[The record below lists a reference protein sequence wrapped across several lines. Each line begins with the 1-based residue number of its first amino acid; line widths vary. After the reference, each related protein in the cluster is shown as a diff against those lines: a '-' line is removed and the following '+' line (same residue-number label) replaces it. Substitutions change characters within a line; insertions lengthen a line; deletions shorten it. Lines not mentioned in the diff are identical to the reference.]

1 MSQERGEEKS
11 TGLKTRHYKVAR
23 SIVPLRQRVPLA
35 ALITLLPGERG
46 EEKRTGLKTRHYT
59 VARCI
64 ALLRQGAR
72 LVAVLVVLLAGPV
85 ARGQSAK
92 PAEAIALEQQGKL
105 EEAAAVWRAVTAQN
119 PRDAGAFASLG
130 VVLSKEQKYPEA
142 AAAYKK
148 ALALDRKLPGVELN
162 LGLAEFKQGNFEA
175 AIAPFRA
182 ALVAQPQNAQARAL
196 LGLSWYGA
204 KRFAEAAKQLKVAAK
219 SDPGNTELRRALA
232 QSCLLAKEY
241 ECALEEFR
249 QILQQDPDAAA
260 THILMGEALD
270 GLSRTPEAIAEFQT
284 AAKAAPREPEVNFG
298 LGYLYW
304 KSHQYENA
312 KIAFESE
319 LAVDANHAQ
328 SLAYLGDIE
337 LKANHP
343 EEALALL
350 NQAVKLKDDI
360 RIAYLDLGTIL
371 MQQKQNKEALA
382 ALLRA
387 EKLGPEQP
395 EAHYRLARLYRE
407 MGNAAASQKEFERV
421 RALHEK
427 TEGDVGSKMA
437 APAPSLPPSSPN

>member
-1 MSQERGEEKS
+1 MSQERGEEKR
-11 TGLKTRHYKVAR
+11 TGLKTRQYKVAR
-23 SIVPLRQRVPLA
+23 SIVPLRQRVALA
-35 ALITLLPGERG
+35 ALITLLPGEPG
-46 EEKRTGLKTRHYT
+46 EEKSTGLKTRPYK

-72 LVAVLVVLLAGPV
+72 LVAVLVALLAGPV

-182 ALVAQPQNAQARAL
+182 ALTAQPQNAQARAL
-196 LGLSWYGA
+196 LGLSCYGA

-219 SDPGNTELRRALA
+219 SDSGNTELRRALA

-249 QILQQDPDAAA
+249 QILQQYPDAAA

-312 KIAFESE
+312 KSAFERE
-319 LAVDANHAQ
+319 LSVDANHAQ

-407 MGNAAASQKEFERV
+407 MGNAGASQKEFERV

-437 APAPSLPPSSPN
+437 APTPSLPPSSPN

>member
-1 MSQERGEEKS
+1 MALEK
-11 TGLKTRHYKVAR
+11 
-23 SIVPLRQRVPLA
+23 
-35 ALITLLPGERG
+35 
-46 EEKRTGLKTRHYT
+46 
-59 VARCI
+59 ARCI
-64 ALLRQGAR
+64 VRLRQSAT
-72 LVAVLVVLLAGPV
+72 LVAVLVVLLPGLMT
-85 ARGQSAK
+85 RGQSAK

-148 ALALDRKLPGVELN
+148 ALALDRNLPGVQLN
-162 LGLAEFKQGNFEA
+162 LGLAEFKQGNFET

-182 ALVAQPQNAQARAL
+182 ALTAEPQNVQARTL
-196 LGLSWYGA
+196 LGLSCYGA
-204 KRFAEAAKQLKVAAK
+204 KRFAEAAKQLRVAAK
-219 SDPGNTELRRALA
+219 SDPGNLEFGRDRTAPGQYDRRVLAALV
-232 QSCLLAKEY
+232 
-241 ECALEEFR
+241 FR
-249 QILQQDPDAAA
+249 QILQRDPDSAA
-260 THILMGEALD
+260 THILLGEALD
-270 GLSRTPEAIAEFQT
+270 GLSRTPEAIAEFQA

-312 KIAFESE
+312 KSAFESE

-350 NQAVKLKDDI
+350 NKAVKLKDDI

-387 EKLGPEQP
+387 KKLDPEQP
-395 EAHYRLARLYRE
+395 EAHYRLARLYRN
-407 MGNAAASQKEFERV
+407 MGNIAASEKEFTKV
-421 RALHEK
+421 RELHEK
-427 TEGDVGSKMA
+427 VEADVGSKMS
-437 APAPSLPPSSPN
+437 APSLPPSSPN